1 MKYLIIIVDKE
12 QLLQLLQTQFGEYI
26 RDEEY
31 KKVFEESMTVFS
43 ATPTNTKSST
53 DTFYLFLHSLI
64 IHLFGKIKR
73 LENELRNWER
83 IET

>member
-1 MKYLIIIVDKE
+1 MDKE
-12 QLLQLLQTQFGEYI
+12 QLLHLLQTQFGEYL

-31 KKVFEESMTVFS
+31 KKVFEESMTVF
-43 ATPTNTKSST
+43 ATLTPNTKSST

-73 LENELRNWER
+73 LENQLNNWESLE
-83 IET
+83 I